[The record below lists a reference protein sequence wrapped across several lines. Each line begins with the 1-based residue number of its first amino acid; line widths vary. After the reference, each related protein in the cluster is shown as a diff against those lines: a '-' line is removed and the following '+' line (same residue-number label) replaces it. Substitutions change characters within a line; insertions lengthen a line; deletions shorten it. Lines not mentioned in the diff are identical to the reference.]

1 MSTGEI
7 RIAIPDP
14 HPVLTPLWE
23 LFERAYRNLDVSCD
37 HSVSDDP
44 THSLEYKVSELD
56 HPPCLATTGEYPYYV
71 ISGELT
77 CIKTW
82 EDARL
87 VFDPTFTAVEGNAI
101 TTDGLHPISVD
112 TVLPEGPCTLTITKP
127 VAGQFELLI
136 EPQQHTGYFS
146 L

>member
-7 RIAIPDP
+7 RIAIPAP
-14 HPVLTPLWE
+14 HPTLTPLWE
-23 LFERAYRNLDVSCD
+23 LFEWAHRNLDLSRD

-44 THSLEYKVSELD
+44 TNSLVYKVSELD
-56 HPPCLATTGEYPYYV
+56 QIPSLATTGEYPYYV
-71 ISGELT
+71 IAGELT

-87 VFDPTFTAVEGNAI
+87 TFDPTFTTAEGNTI
-101 TTDGLHPISVD
+101 TTHGLHPISVD

-136 EPQQHTGYFS
+136 EPQQQAGYFS